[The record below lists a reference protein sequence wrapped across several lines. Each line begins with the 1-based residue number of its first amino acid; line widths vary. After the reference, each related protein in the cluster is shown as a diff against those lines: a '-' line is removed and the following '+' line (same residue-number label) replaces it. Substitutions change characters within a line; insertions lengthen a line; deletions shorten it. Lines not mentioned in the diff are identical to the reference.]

1 MPHSQADMR
10 VPRRIHTHSSG
21 VAVVWLCTSW
31 LSANHIL
38 IEPLMLINQAMKV
51 FQT

>member
-10 VPRRIHTHSSG
+10 EYHGAYIRT
-21 VAVVWLCTSW
+21 AQVWLCTSW

-38 IEPLMLINQAMKV
+38 INQAMKV